1 MIPILSSLA
10 LAGLLAGAP
19 CELPCRCISPPSP
32 AEARDES
39 KAVFVGRVVSQRDSV
54 WILRDAGTTHGW
66 AVQETESTIVVDV
79 SWKLPAGV
87 SDTIRVWTGKSSCD
101 PVLIVGEYHL
111 VYAGENRLLPGVLVS
126 PGCSRTTL
134 AASLSAEQQF
144 AGLGTPVTGTLRPGG
159 YPRPAP
165 AETTGSLPDTHPNH

>member
-10 LAGLLAGAP
+10 LAALLAGAP

-54 WILRDAGTTHGW
+54 WIFRNPATNDSW
-66 AVQETESTIVVDV
+66 EVQETESTLVVDV

-101 PVLIVGEYHL
+101 PVLLVGEYHL
-111 VYAGENRLLPGVLVS
+111 VYAGENRLPGVLVS

-144 AGLGTPVTGTLRPGG
+144 AGLGAPVTGTLRPGG
-159 YPRPAP
+159 YPRARTAP
-165 AETTGSLPDTHPNH
+165 LSP